1 MWIFAQVISR
11 FNLFFER
18 EGDEGRIFAFL
29 DFWLDLL
36 SHGVEVRGG
45 AEQSC
50 LCHTLAKYCV
60 AIR

>member
-45 AEQSC
+45 AVPV
-50 LCHTLAKYCV
+50 LCCVSHSSYCS
-60 AIR
+60 